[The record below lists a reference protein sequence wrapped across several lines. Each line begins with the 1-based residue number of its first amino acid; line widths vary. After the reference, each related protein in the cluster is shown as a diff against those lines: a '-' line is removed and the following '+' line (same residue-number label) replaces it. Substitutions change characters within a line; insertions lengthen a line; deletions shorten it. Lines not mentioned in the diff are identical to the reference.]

1 MIPTY
6 FVSANTSASVQ
17 QHILWIVP
25 SIVAIG
31 FIVAFTIVCLKM
43 RKKNKASGIIIINF
57 IFRPQK

>member
-17 QHILWIVP
+17 HILWIVP
-25 SIVAIG
+25 SIAAIG
-31 FIVAFTIVCLKM
+31 FLVAFIIVCLKM